1 MQCPY
6 RNFQDCLLEKCP
18 ACVFEE
24 IKDSITRGRKPDWL
38 SYEAAEQKGMIWKET
53 HTSLNEVMY
62 EWTYEQVMQAN
73 AVLDMFQSNDIA
85 TQALDLQELENS
97 TRK

>member
-1 MQCPY
+1 MEMLFPIF
-6 RNFQDCLLEKCP
+6 R
-18 ACVFEE
+18 
-24 IKDSITRGRKPDWL
+24 
-38 SYEAAEQKGMIWKET
+38 IWKET

-73 AVLDMFQSNDIA
+73 AFLDMFQSNDIA

>member
-1 MQCPY
+1 MEMLFPIF
-6 RNFQDCLLEKCP
+6 R
-18 ACVFEE
+18 
-24 IKDSITRGRKPDWL
+24 
-38 SYEAAEQKGMIWKET
+38 IWKET

-85 TQALDLQELENS
+85 GPRFAGT
-97 TRK
+97 